1 MQVGNLN
8 SYVQS
13 PAIQSNQ
20 AEEIQERSQN
30 LQLINAQSDVNNQQ
44 QIKDNA
50 ETKRA
55 QQASQITGIGSS
67 LNILG

>member
-20 AEEIQERSQN
+20 AEEAQERSQN
-30 LQLINAQSDVNNQQ
+30 LQLINAQADINSQQ
-44 QIKDNA
+44 QIKDN
-50 ETKRA
+50 EKTERV

-67 LNILG
+67 LDIVG